1 MSHTTHR
8 LDEALRLA
16 IAQDDPTAVRSM
28 VAELQPADL
37 AEFLR
42 HEDAATTFRL
52 INDLPIEERARTIA
66 YLEFPDQLHI
76 ARNLDD
82 NSLVRLFMHMD
93 SDDRADLFKVLDQAR
108 QETILR
114 RLARDE
120 REDLRRLSAY
130 EEGTAGAIMTSEYA
144 VIPVECSVEQA
155 LAHLRA
161 TAPDAET
168 IYQVYLLD
176 KQLRIAGTVSLRE
189 LILAHSST
197 PIRELM
203 RTGVASVN
211 TDTPQEEAARL
222 IAHYDLL
229 ALPVTDNEDRM
240 VGIVTYDDAMDVV
253 EEEATEDFLKGATVG
268 KLSGGL
274 RKATALTMYRKRA
287 GWLVLLVFAHL
298 LSGAGIALYEETIAA
313 YIALVFF
320 LPLLVGSSGNA
331 GAQASTLMVRGI
343 ATGDVRLRDWGYMLG
358 REMLVATALG
368 MTMALVVA
376 TLAWYRNGLEI
387 AIVVS
392 VSMVAVVFVGS
403 VIGMSLPFLLNRLNL
418 DPATASAP
426 LVTSIADAAGVL
438 VYFSVATAVLDLP
451 AGL

>member
-1 MSHTTHR
+1 MSQDTKT

-16 IAQDDPTAVRSM
+16 ITQDDPATVRAL
-28 VAELQPADL
+28 VGELQPADL
-37 AEFLR
+37 AAFVR
-42 HEDAATTFRL
+42 HEDADTTFRL
-52 INDLPIEERARTIA
+52 INELPIEERARTIA

-82 NSLVRLFMHMD
+82 NSLVRLFIHMN
-93 SDDRADLFKVLDQAR
+93 SDERADLFNVLDQAR

-114 RLARDE
+114 RLAHDE

-130 EEGTAGAIMTSEYA
+130 QEGTAGAIMTSEYA
-144 VIPVECSVEQA
+144 VIPVGCTVEQA

-176 KQLRIAGTVSLRE
+176 GEHRIAGTVSLRE
-189 LILAHSST
+189 LILARSAT

-203 RTGVASVN
+203 RTDVVSVN
-211 TDTPQEEAARL
+211 ADTPQEEAARL

-229 ALPVTDNEDRM
+229 ALPVTNGGDRM
-240 VGIVTYDDAMDVV
+240 VGIVTYDDAMDVAEV
-253 EEEATEDFLKGATVG
+253 EATEDIHKGATVG
-268 KLSGGL
+268 KLGGGL
-274 RKATALTMYRKRA
+274 RDASPLTMYRKRA

-298 LSGAGIALYEETIAA
+298 LSGAGIALYEETIAT
-313 YIALVFF
+313 YITLVFF

-331 GAQASTLMVRGI
+331 GSQASTLMVRGI
-343 ATGDVRLRDWGYMLG
+343 ATGDVRLKDWGYMLG
-358 REMLVATALG
+358 REILVATALG
-368 MTMALVVA
+368 VTMALVVA
-376 TLAWYRNGLEI
+376 SLAWYRSGPEI

-438 VYFSVATAVLDLP
+438 VYFSVATAVLGLP
-451 AGL
+451 AGS